1 MATVLTNFPFA
12 IPTPVVGAPIPRI
25 GPESAGVLMTPE
37 EFDAIEESDEE
48 YSYEL
53 VHGVLVVNSLPLEAE
68 VGPNELLGH
77 KLYIYQQTHPQGA
90 ALDATLPERYIRL
103 PHSRRRADRVIWC
116 GLGRY
121 PNPRQEIPRIAVEFV
136 SRGKRNWQRD
146 YVLKRTE
153 YAAAGVE
160 EYWVIDRFSR
170 RMTVF
175 RNTGAQAEEL
185 AVNEQDTF
193 TTPLL
198 PGFELKLAEILGEA
212 DRWAV
217 GDK

>member
-1 MATVLTNFPFA
+1 MATVLSNFPLA
-12 IPTPVVGAPIPRI
+12 MPIPI
-25 GPESAGVLMTPE
+25 SGTPIPHVGPESAGILMTPE
-37 EFDAIEESDEE
+37 EFDSIEECDDDHI
-48 YSYEL
+48 YEL
-53 VHGVLVVNSLPLEAE
+53 VHEVLVVNSLPLEAE

-77 KLYIYQQTHPQGA
+77 KLYIYQQFHPQGA

-116 GLGRY
+116 GLGRT
-121 PNPRQEIPRIAVEFV
+121 PNTKVEIPQIAIEFV
-136 SRGKRNWQRD
+136 SKDKRNWQRD

-153 YAAAGVE
+153 YAAAGVQ
-160 EYWVIDRFSR
+160 EYWVIDRFAR

-175 RNTGAQAEEL
+175 RNAAEVAAEII
-185 AVNEQDTF
+185 VNEQDTY

-212 DRWAV
+212 DRWAE
-217 GDK
+217 